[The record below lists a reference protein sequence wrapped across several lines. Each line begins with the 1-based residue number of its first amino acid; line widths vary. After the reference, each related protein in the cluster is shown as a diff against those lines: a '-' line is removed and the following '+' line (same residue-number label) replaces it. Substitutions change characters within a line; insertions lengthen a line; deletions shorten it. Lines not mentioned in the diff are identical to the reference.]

1 MGKMKKERGERL
13 CIFAL
18 SFLLFA
24 LSSFLCYLIM
34 LRFCQLRGHN
44 CELRAKEDLAC

>member
-13 CIFAL
+13 
-18 SFLLFA
+18 SFSLFPF
-24 LSSFLCYLIM
+24 SSVFRV